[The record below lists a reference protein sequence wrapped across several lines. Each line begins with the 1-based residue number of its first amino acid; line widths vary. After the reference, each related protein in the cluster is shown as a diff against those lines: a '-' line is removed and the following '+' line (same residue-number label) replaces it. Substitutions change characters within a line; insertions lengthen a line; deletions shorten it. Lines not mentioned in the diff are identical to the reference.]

1 MSAVEVVQETPR
13 RYGWSVLV
21 AGLRGLVRGWRV
33 VLPVVVLGALAQAL
47 LVWPNPVPGQS
58 WWSYAAGAV
67 SYVLLLVV
75 GALLA
80 ASALL
85 SVHGPVHWGP
95 AVAHARRSAGWFAL
109 WATVWVAVA
118 AAGLTLW
125 TWPGLL
131 WLAVTPYLLLA
142 ASDGRRGALLDDLR
156 AIAARP
162 GRWLLTTVL
171 LVLVCAVA
179 WMIAAIIGFFG
190 GVVLDALL
198 TWLVLGLLG
207 AWFLASWAALWRS
220 TPVGVESD
228 DAAADDAAAPAE

>member
-1 MSAVEVVQETPR
+1 MSAEVETGPAAVER
-13 RYGWSVLV
+13 HYGWSVLV

-33 VLPVVVLGALAQAL
+33 VLPVVLGNAAAQAL

-58 WWSYAAGAV
+58 WWSYAVGAV
-67 SYVLLLVV
+67 SYLLLLVV

-85 SVHGPVHWGP
+85 SVHGAVYWAP

-109 WATVWVAVA
+109 WASVWVAVGA
-118 AAGLTLW
+118 LGLILW
-125 TWPGLL
+125 QWPGLV
-131 WLAVTPYLLLA
+131 WLAITPYLLLA
-142 ASDGRRGALLDDLR
+142 ASDGRRGALLADLR

-171 LVLVCAVA
+171 LVVVCTVA
-179 WMIAAIIGFFG
+179 WLVAVVIGFFG

-198 TWLVLGLLG
+198 TWLALGLLG
-207 AWFLASWAALWRS
+207 AWFLAAWAALYRS
-220 TPVGVESD
+220 TPVGR
-228 DAAADDAAAPAE
+228 PLT

>member
-47 LVWPNPVPGQS
+47 LVWPDPVPGQS

-67 SYVLLLVV
+67 SYLLLLVV
-75 GALLA
+75 VALLA

-85 SVHGPVHWGP
+85 AVQGPVPWRP
-95 AVAHARRSAGWFAL
+95 ALAHARRSAGWFAL

-118 AAGLTLW
+118 AVGLTLW
-125 TWPGLL
+125 TWPGLV
-131 WLAVTPYLLLA
+131 WLAVTPFLLLA
-142 ASDGRRGALLDDLR
+142 ASDGRRGALLADLR

-171 LVLVCAVA
+171 VGVVCWVA
-179 WMIAAIIGFFG
+179 WVLGAVSGFFLG
-190 GVVLDALL
+190 GPAGAAL
-198 TWLVLGLLG
+198 TWFWFGLLG

-220 TPVGVESD
+220 TPVGAGLVD
-228 DAAADDAAAPAE
+228 